1 MPDYRPLLLIGL
13 VAPALLAAD
22 PACESPA
29 LETPDAG
36 YKALVHG
43 LHRQLDVPADY
54 TERTGLPMQ
63 PQAEELRLIAI
74 DQRRGAF
81 FMSPDAARAW
91 LRMQAAARMDGVELF
106 PASTFRS
113 VYQQTTLLSRRL
125 DNGQAIADILRTS
138 AAPGFSEHHTGDAID
153 IATPGGPGLTREFA
167 ETDAFEWLE
176 AHAEA
181 FCFALSYPEDNDN
194 GLIFE
199 PWHWMYQR
207 AD

>member
-1 MPDYRPLLLIGL
+1 MTNWRPFLLIAL
-13 VAPALLAAD
+13 LAPALLHAD
-22 PACESPA
+22 GRCGAPA
-29 LETPDAG
+29 LEAPDNA
-36 YKALVHG
+36 YKALIHG
-43 LHRQLDVPADY
+43 LHRQLEIPSDY
-54 TERTGLPMQ
+54 VERTGLPLQ
-63 PQAEELRLIAI
+63 PQAETLHLIAI

-113 VYQQTTLLSRRL
+113 VFQQTTLLNRRL
-125 DNGQAIADILRTS
+125 DNGRAIDAILRTS
-138 AAPGFSEHHTGDAID
+138 AAPGHSEHHTGDAID

-167 ETDAFEWLE
+167 ETDAFAWLE
-176 AHAEA
+176 ARADE

-199 PWHWMYQR
+199 PWHWMFQR
-207 AD
+207 GE